1 MGDLK
6 LVERPLNYTI
16 GPYSKKS
23 IRAHVK
29 VSSTETGVIF
39 GSIVYDAGSNT
50 EKSVILNEI
59 RIDVLDYISPA
70 YTDDSS
76 FRKMWSEFEWE
87 NKVIVHTSMTYVAAQ
102 PLLVLQRRPCSLVQ
116 GPQRVLNPHTKI
128 NQHELPHASIVSQRR
143 LWIPLGQPPRS
154 LCFR

>member
-1 MGDLK
+1 VVRLI
-6 LVERPLNYTI
+6 LQ
-16 GPYSKKS
+16 
-23 IRAHVK
+23 

-39 GSIVYDAGSNT
+39 GSIVYDAGAST

-87 NKVIVHTSMTYVAAQ
+87 NKVIVHTSMT
-102 PLLVLQRRPCSLVQ
+102 
-116 GPQRVLNPHTKI
+116 
-128 NQHELPHASIVSQRR
+128 
-143 LWIPLGQPPRS
+143 
-154 LCFR
+154 

>member
-1 MGDLK
+1 MNNTGSRLTLAKNLCLELATLGDLK
-6 LVERPLNYTI
+6 LVERPQNYTI

-23 IRAHVK
+23 IKSHVK

-39 GSIVYDAGSNT
+39 GSIVYDTGSST

-70 YTDDSS
+70 YTDDAN

-87 NKVIVHTSMTYVAAQ
+87 NKVIVHTSMRYV
-102 PLLVLQRRPCSLVQ
+102 
-116 GPQRVLNPHTKI
+116 
-128 NQHELPHASIVSQRR
+128 EASKLR
-143 LWIPLGQPPRS
+143 LTLS
-154 LCFR
+154 AT